1 MCVQVIIILISL
13 DLFSYFTLL
22 KGFKRQD
29 IFNLC
34 IAGVSGDAASIL
46 CVNGRL
52 IQRDKLL
59 TDLIMQGSQIVHF
72 KGPRVKKV
80 RNRCF

>member
-1 MCVQVIIILISL
+1 MCVQVIIILIRS

-52 IQRDKLL
+52 IQ
-59 TDLIMQGSQIVHF
+59 I
-72 KGPRVKKV
+72 
-80 RNRCF
+80 

>member
-1 MCVQVIIILISL
+1 MCVQVIIILIRS

-34 IAGVSGDAASIL
+34 KVGVSGDAASIL

-52 IQRDKLL
+52 IQ
-59 TDLIMQGSQIVHF
+59 V
-72 KGPRVKKV
+72 
-80 RNRCF
+80 